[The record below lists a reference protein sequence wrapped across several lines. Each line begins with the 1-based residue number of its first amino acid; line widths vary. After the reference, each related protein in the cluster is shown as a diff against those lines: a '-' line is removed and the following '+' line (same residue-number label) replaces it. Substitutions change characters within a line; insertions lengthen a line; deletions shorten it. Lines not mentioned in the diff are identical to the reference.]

1 LPHSHLEL
9 RKTLKSSVRRY
20 KYRRW
25 EIIRKGKNIM
35 VRTTDFERLYR
46 GITPHPISS
55 TKISKKAYRN
65 LDDATKGYKELVR
78 RKKSAGYS

>member
-1 LPHSHLEL
+1 MPHSHLEL

-25 EIIRKGKNIM
+25 EIIRKGKNIT
-35 VRTTDFERLYR
+35 VRTIDLERLYR

-55 TKISKKAYRN
+55 SKISKIAYSN
-65 LDDATKGYKELVR
+65 LDDTTKGYKELIT